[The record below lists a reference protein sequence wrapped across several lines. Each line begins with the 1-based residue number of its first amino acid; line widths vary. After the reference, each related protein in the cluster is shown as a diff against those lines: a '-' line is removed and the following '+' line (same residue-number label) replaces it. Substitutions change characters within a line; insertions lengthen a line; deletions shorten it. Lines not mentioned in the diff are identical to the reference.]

1 MPRSRRPKQPS
12 EPPRVVKGDAAFRRE
27 QLLDALTDT
36 LYRLW
41 LKQHGIDLIPRG
53 V

>member
-1 MPRSRRPKQPS
+1 MPRSRRTKQPPES
-12 EPPRVVKGDAAFRRE
+12 SSTTVDDRAFRRE
-27 QLLDALTDT
+27 QFLAALTDA

-41 LKQHGIDLIPRG
+41 LKQHGFDPAQGG

>member
-1 MPRSRRPKQPS
+1 MPRSRRTPPAPS
-12 EPPRVVKGDAAFRRE
+12 ADTADDRAFRRE
-27 QLLDALTDT
+27 QLLAALTDA

-41 LKQHGIDLIPRG
+41 LKQHGIEPSPGG

>member
-1 MPRSRRPKQPS
+1 MPRSRRTKQPS
-12 EPPRVVKGDAAFRRE
+12 VPPRIVRGDGAFRRE
-27 QLLDALTDT
+27 QLLAALTDA

-41 LKQHGIDLIPRG
+41 LKQHGIDAVAGG